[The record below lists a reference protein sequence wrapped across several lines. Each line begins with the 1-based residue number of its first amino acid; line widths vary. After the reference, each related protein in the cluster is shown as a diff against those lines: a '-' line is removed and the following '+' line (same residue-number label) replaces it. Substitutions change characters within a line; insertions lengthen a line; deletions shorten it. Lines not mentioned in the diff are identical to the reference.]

1 MIWRL
6 FSILVLGWVAG
17 FVLFVVTLQSRPDPR
32 ATDAIVVLTGGSG
45 RIERGLALLS
55 AGKAKRMLISG
66 VDRTVKMHELA
77 LRYPGHG
84 SSFACCVDL
93 GREAVDTRSNAEETA
108 AWMIEHHYRSVRLV
122 TTDWHMP
129 RGRFELAH
137 MLRQEGAHAE
147 IVSDPVRSEPG
158 LSALVREYNKYL
170 LRRAAVLAGK

>member
-1 MIWRL
+1 ML
-6 FSILVLGWVAG
+6 SILLLGWVAG
-17 FVLFVVTLQSRPDPR
+17 FVLFVVTLQQPPDKLN
-32 ATDAIVVLTGGSG
+32 TDAIVVLTGGSG

-55 AGKAKRMLISG
+55 AGRARRMLISG
-66 VDRTVKMHELA
+66 VDRTVRTHELA
-77 LRYPGHG
+77 MRYPGHAT
-84 SSFACCVDL
+84 SFACCVDL

-108 AWMIEHHYRSVRLV
+108 AWMMARHYRSVRLV

-137 MLRQEGAHAE
+137 ALHQAGAVVE
-147 IVSDPVRSEPG
+147 IVPEPVRSEPG